1 MCFFKSVRTKHKTA
15 NVDTV
20 CYKLMSSGF
29 FNGGNL
35 NSIFYPSFDGYNVG
49 DKILPVITIPDD
61 EIDGC
66 RGIDGGVIYSY
77 VSLKAAE
84 AARIR
89 LITFRPEKSGSVAI
103 VSCAIPAGTSYWR
116 NNRGE
121 IISKQLVIKEIL
133 KI

>member
-20 CYKLMSSGF
+20 CYKLMSRGSF
-29 FNGGNL
+29 YGGNL
-35 NSIFYPSFDGYNVG
+35 NSIFYPSIDGYSVG
-49 DKILPVITIPDD
+49 DKMIPVIPIPDD

-77 VSLKAAE
+77 ISLKSAV

-89 LITFRPEKSGSVAI
+89 LITFRPEKSGSI
-103 VSCAIPAGTSYWR
+103 VIVRCVIPAGTSYWR
-116 NNRGE
+116 NNHRE
-121 IISKQLVIKEIL
+121 IISKKLVIKEIL